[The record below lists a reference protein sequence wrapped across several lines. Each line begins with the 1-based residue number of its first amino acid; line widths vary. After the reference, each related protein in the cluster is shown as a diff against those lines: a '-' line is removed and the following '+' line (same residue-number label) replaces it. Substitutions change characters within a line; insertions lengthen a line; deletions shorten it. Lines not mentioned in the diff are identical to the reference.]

1 MYADLTKFVVEI
13 LSILEKEQR
22 LLFIAITEIR
32 AEGTAKKRVMIFSLK
47 KIHKYVKEINYL
59 IKF

>member
-1 MYADLTKFVVEI
+1 MEI